1 MVTIIVACLN
11 FLLIVSTKTVSLE
24 HLQRSS
30 SLEHHYLDNEI
41 CSSRDLGDGSF
52 AAIQELSLK
61 KNNNRQVFE
70 RNFQVIMYL
79 MSKLNLKL
87 S

>member
-1 MVTIIVACLN
+1 MSRISRYTDGYDNC
-11 FLLIVSTKTVSLE
+11 SLFKFPTYCIN
-24 HLQRSS
+24 QDY

-61 KNNNRQVFE
+61 KNSNRLVLFSNGTL
-70 RNFQVIMYL
+70 R
-79 MSKLNLKL
+79 
-87 S
+87 